1 MFDIGWSELVVIAVV
16 ALIAIGPKEL
26 PGVLRMVGQWM
37 GKARKMAAE
46 FQGQFQ
52 EAMREAE
59 MADLKKSF
67 DEVKEA
73 ASGFASGNIMT
84 SLQKDVSNALRIG
97 DIDKPAASA
106 ADTPAIDDRRDDAD
120 DAGAAADT
128 GNLHLEAETHALR
141 RRAAGD
147 HAGSSSRAGA
157 AGHRR
162 SLRPQGTPKR
172 HERRGYRG
180 QQSAADGPPDRAA
193 LAADQGAAG
202 VRHRLHLLLLLR
214 QADLQ
219 RAGMAVRLGRGRRK
233 TRNSSTRR
241 CWNIS

>member
-73 ASGFASGNIMT
+73 ATGFTSGNVMT
-84 SLQKDVSNALRIG
+84 SLQKDVGDALRID
-97 DIDKPAASA
+97 DIDKPAVTASDAPVTSLGDAPATPTTPEPPIPETFTA
-106 ADTPAIDDRRDDAD
+106 ADAHATAMEPLAITREVQPLPAQQDITPAAPDVLKDAK
-120 DAGAAADT
+120 A
-128 GNLHLEAETHALR
+128 
-141 RRAAGD
+141 
-147 HAGSSSRAGA
+147 S
-157 AGHRR
+157 
-162 SLRPQGTPKR
+162 
-172 HERRGYRG
+172 
-180 QQSAADGPPDRAA
+180 
-193 LAADQGAAG
+193 
-202 VRHRLHLLLLLR
+202 
-214 QADLQ
+214 
-219 RAGMAVRLGRGRRK
+219 
-233 TRNSSTRR
+233 
-241 CWNIS
+241 

>member
-73 ASGFASGNIMT
+73 ATGFTTDNVMT
-84 SLQKDVSNALRIG
+84 SLQKDVGAALRI
-97 DIDKPAASA
+97 DDVDKPAISPSE
-106 ADTPAIDDRRDDAD
+106 TPA
-120 DAGAAADT
+120 AAATDAPAT
-128 GNLHLEAETHALR
+128 PSTPEPPIPETFTEADAHA
-141 RRAAGD
+141 AAAEPLAITREVQPQPLPQD
-147 HAGSSSRAGA
+147 ITPA
-157 AGHRR
+157 A
-162 SLRPQGTPKR
+162 
-172 HERRGYRG
+172 
-180 QQSAADGPPDRAA
+180 PDVLKDAKA
-193 LAADQGAAG
+193 
-202 VRHRLHLLLLLR
+202 
-214 QADLQ
+214 
-219 RAGMAVRLGRGRRK
+219 
-233 TRNSSTRR
+233 S
-241 CWNIS
+241 

>member
-1 MFDIGWSELVVIAVV
+1 MFDIGWSEFVVIAVV

-73 ASGFASGNIMT
+73 ATGFTSGNVMT
-84 SLQKDVSNALRIG
+84 SLQKDVSAALNID

-106 ADTPAIDDRRDDAD
+106 DVPAASNLDAPASPDALADTQAATSEPLALTPESQPQPAIQPTAPVS
-120 DAGAAADT
+120 A
-128 GNLHLEAETHALR
+128 EAEEL
-141 RRAAGD
+141 
-147 HAGSSSRAGA
+147 SRDAKA
-157 AGHRR
+157 
-162 SLRPQGTPKR
+162 S
-172 HERRGYRG
+172 
-180 QQSAADGPPDRAA
+180 
-193 LAADQGAAG
+193 
-202 VRHRLHLLLLLR
+202 
-214 QADLQ
+214 
-219 RAGMAVRLGRGRRK
+219 
-233 TRNSSTRR
+233 
-241 CWNIS
+241 

>member
-73 ASGFASGNIMT
+73 ATGFAGGNVMT
-84 SLQKDVSNALRIG
+84 SLQKDVGDALRID
-97 DIDKPAASA
+97 DIDKPAVSASDAPAIEAPVATSAIDAPVTPVGDAAVTSVGDAPAIPTTPEPPIPETFTA
-106 ADTPAIDDRRDDAD
+106 ADAHAAAMEPLAITREVQPLPAPQDITPA
-120 DAGAAADT
+120 
-128 GNLHLEAETHALR
+128 
-141 RRAAGD
+141 
-147 HAGSSSRAGA
+147 
-157 AGHRR
+157 
-162 SLRPQGTPKR
+162 
-172 HERRGYRG
+172 
-180 QQSAADGPPDRAA
+180 PPDVLKDAKA
-193 LAADQGAAG
+193 
-202 VRHRLHLLLLLR
+202 
-214 QADLQ
+214 
-219 RAGMAVRLGRGRRK
+219 
-233 TRNSSTRR
+233 S
-241 CWNIS
+241 

>member
-73 ASGFASGNIMT
+73 ASGFTGGNLMT
-84 SLQKDVSNALRIG
+84 SLQKDVGAALRID
-97 DIDKPAASA
+97 DIDKPSVSA
-106 ADTPAIDDRRDDAD
+106 TETPATETTAIEPPVTPTTPELPTPETFAEADTHVAVSEPLVITPDVQPEPAPQDTAPVASDVARDAK
-120 DAGAAADT
+120 A
-128 GNLHLEAETHALR
+128 
-141 RRAAGD
+141 
-147 HAGSSSRAGA
+147 S
-157 AGHRR
+157 
-162 SLRPQGTPKR
+162 
-172 HERRGYRG
+172 
-180 QQSAADGPPDRAA
+180 
-193 LAADQGAAG
+193 
-202 VRHRLHLLLLLR
+202 
-214 QADLQ
+214 
-219 RAGMAVRLGRGRRK
+219 
-233 TRNSSTRR
+233 
-241 CWNIS
+241 

>member
-73 ASGFASGNIMT
+73 ASGFTGGNLMT
-84 SLQKDVSNALRIG
+84 SLQKDVGAALRID
-97 DIDKPAASA
+97 DIDKPAVSA
-106 ADTPAIDDRRDDAD
+106 TETPAIEPPV
-120 DAGAAADT
+120 T
-128 GNLHLEAETHALR
+128 PTTPEPPTPQTFIEAEAHTAVSEPL
-141 RRAAGD
+141 AIAPVVQPPAPED
-147 HAGSSSRAGA
+147 TAPAVSDASRDAKA
-157 AGHRR
+157 
-162 SLRPQGTPKR
+162 S
-172 HERRGYRG
+172 
-180 QQSAADGPPDRAA
+180 
-193 LAADQGAAG
+193 
-202 VRHRLHLLLLLR
+202 
-214 QADLQ
+214 
-219 RAGMAVRLGRGRRK
+219 
-233 TRNSSTRR
+233 
-241 CWNIS
+241 